1 MYDRLQMQS
10 QAVPPPRR
18 VAGAPAGR
26 GREPERLTR
35 GGTRLRRSRKRWLYP
50 VIGLG
55 MVCIA
60 VVVGLLVIY
69 PRVGAR
75 MVRDKI
81 TEKLSAKL
89 GRDVRMGAVEVA
101 LGHATIRDLEVRGPD
116 DGELPL
122 IYIARIEIDFE
133 ALPSLIGR
141 VKLGPATL
149 DGVLVN
155 VRRHHDGRDN
165 VRDIVA
171 KLQSQP
177 GGGGAGDSNLPAS
190 IAMLHGKLVV
200 DDALAGATLLMQDG
214 DATWKPGQLI
224 AHLRDVTA
232 TTIAAPKAS
241 VAKLEI
247 HKVSGEPPM
256 LKIEGG
262 ELALWPRLALSSIKG
277 TIAASPQQP
286 RLFTIDLSGGY
297 GGVANLWTAKGPL
310 DTQSMTATI
319 ELEAEKFQL
328 DRLAP
333 ILAKTAVVDYANT
346 SVDTKVKL
354 AFDRNGATFGGQF
367 HLRGLNVGHPMLAD
381 KEVHDLDLSGV
392 IAGSFDRAKRTLALT
407 RGDFVTR
414 NVAFS
419 VTGSATKAAS
429 VAGDAA
435 STDKPPPRGPAGIQ
449 LLDLR
454 LVIPPIECQRVLD
467 AIPTEMAPYMAGYK
481 LRGMFDV
488 DIKLGVDWDR
498 LDDTVL
504 GGHVGIKQCKVTSE
518 PADSPKR
525 LQKEF
530 EHYVEIEKGKWHS
543 FIVGESNEDFVPFD
557 DISPYLVKSIMSTED
572 SAFYF
577 HHGFITSEFRTA
589 LVNDLKAG
597 AFRYG
602 ASSIT
607 MQMVKNVLLYRE
619 KTLARKL
626 QELFL
631 TWHVE
636 NTLKKDRILEIYFNV
651 IEYGPG
657 LYGIGPAAKHF
668 FGKPAKELNPV
679 EAAFFS
685 TILPSPK
692 ERYKQYC
699 AGTLTKWTAD
709 KINRILGIML
719 KRDRLTQEE
728 YDKAIATPLVFDK
741 DGLETEAECLKRTND
756 VIKKARSTNPMKR

>member
-1 MYDRLQMQS
+1 MYDRPSTMQS
-10 QAVPPPRR
+10 VVPPQRLR
-18 VAGAPAGR
+18 AP
-26 GREPERLTR
+26 TK
-35 GGTRLRRSRKRWLYP
+35 GGTRVRRSRKRWLIP
-50 VIGLG
+50 LIAMGVLCTG
-55 MVCIA
+55 M
-60 VVVGLLVIY
+60 VVGLLVIY
-69 PRVGAR
+69 PKVGAR
-75 MVRDKI
+75 KVREKV

-89 GRDVRMGAVEVA
+89 GREVKMGAVEVS
-101 LGHATIRDLEVRGPD
+101 LGRAVIRDLEIRGPN
-116 DGELPL
+116 DGELPFVHVSK
-122 IYIARIEIDFE
+122 IEVEFD
-133 ALPSLIGR
+133 AMPSLIGNI
-141 VKLGPATL
+141 KLGAATL

-155 VRRHHDGRDN
+155 MRRHHDGRDN
-165 VRDIVA
+165 VRDIIE

-177 GGGGAGDSNLPAS
+177 GGGGGGDSTMPTS
-190 IAMLHGKLVV
+190 ISMLHGKLVV
-200 DDALAGATLLMQDG
+200 DDAMAGATLIMQDG
-214 DATWKPGQLI
+214 DATWKPGALV
-224 AHLRDVTA
+224 AHMRDVTA

-247 HKVSGEPPM
+247 HKLSGEPPM

-262 ELALWPRLALSSIKG
+262 ELALWPRMALSSIKG
-277 TIAASPQQP
+277 QVTSNPQNP

-297 GGVANLWTAKGPL
+297 GGVADLWTAKGPL
-310 DTQSMTATI
+310 DTTALTASI
-319 ELEAEKFQL
+319 ELEAKKFQL

-333 ILAKTAVVDYANT
+333 ILATTPVVDYANT
-346 SVDTKVKL
+346 SIDTKVKL
-354 AFDRNGATFGGQF
+354 ALDRNGARFDGQF
-367 HLRGLNVGHPMLAD
+367 HLSGLNVGHPMLAD

-392 IAGSFDRAKRTLALT
+392 IQGSYDRGKRVLALT
-407 RGDFVTR
+407 KGDFVTR
-414 NVAFS
+414 EVPFS
-419 VTGSATKAAS
+419 VTGSATKTEI
-429 VAGDAA
+429 VAEG
-435 STDKPPPRGPAGIQ
+435 SKRGPGGIQ
-449 LLDLR
+449 LLDMQFK
-454 LVIPPIECQRVLD
+454 IPPIECQRVLD

-543 FIVGESNEDFVPFD
+543 FVVGESNEDYVVFE

-577 HHGFITSEFRTA
+577 HRGFITTEFRTA

-651 IEYGPG
+651 IEYGPN

-668 FGKPAKELNPV
+668 FGKAPKDLNPV

-699 AGTLTKWTAD
+699 AGTLTKWTTD

-728 YDKAIATPLVFDK
+728 YDKAIATPLEFVKNDE
-741 DGLETEAECLKRTND
+741 ETEQECLKRTNSI
-756 VIKKARSTNPMKR
+756 IKKSRSTNPMKR